1 MLNTETIINKTI
13 INKKT
18 RKKKLSELD
27 IINRIRTAVNIATGD
42 DGGQAKEV
50 LDIFVELCS
59 MSEQEYKK
67 QVKYYG

>member
-27 IINRIRTAVNIATGD
+27 IINRIRTAVNIPTG
-42 DGGQAKEV
+42 
-50 LDIFVELCS
+50 S
-59 MSEQEYKK
+59 
-67 QVKYYG
+67 